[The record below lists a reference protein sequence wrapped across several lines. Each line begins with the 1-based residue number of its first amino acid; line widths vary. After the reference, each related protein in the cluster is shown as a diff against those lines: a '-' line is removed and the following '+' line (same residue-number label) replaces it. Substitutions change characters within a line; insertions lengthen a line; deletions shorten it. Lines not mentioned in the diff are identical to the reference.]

1 MVRQQLV
8 CPATNP
14 FRFIQDH
21 LKHFVFHMM
30 LCTQIIRQQVHIV
43 VMEQRRE
50 SLRWNLLSMS

>member
-8 CPATNP
+8 CPDTNQ

-21 LKHFVFHMM
+21 LKHFVFRMM

-50 SLRWNLLSMS
+50 SLR